1 MGAEGSSIFKLHSVR
16 LGCDAHINIPFLDV
30 QCAIGANG
38 MQTQKPSKLELYIEI
53 LRSLE
58 KLQASNIL
66 SIHEATNIEQA
77 FLTRAMTFLEAQN
90 LVRKESVENQAYYT
104 VTARGDRVSRYFT
117 REPQTEQPDA
127 GSITSLA

>member
-1 MGAEGSSIFKLHSVR
+1 
-16 LGCDAHINIPFLDV
+16 
-30 QCAIGANG
+30 

-58 KLQASNIL
+58 KLQSSDIL
-66 SIHEATNIEQA
+66 SLHEATNIEQA
-77 FLTRAMTFLEAQN
+77 FLTRAMSFLESQN

-117 REPQTEQPDA
+117 QGPQTEQPDA
-127 GSITSLA
+127 GSLTRLA